1 MDQLFDPLYN
11 QQAPRRYALESDS
24 EDSEFEGEQPK
35 PKKAVKQEIVTL
47 DGQNLACKTLY
58 VAIGDAGEVWS
69 GGCKGKDVGRVMVNE
84 QVEVGNVVQVN
95 ADTMLLQGD
104 SALSL
109 SALYPFV
116 EAVLG
121 ACKPSR

>member
-1 MDQLFDPLYN
+1 MT
-11 QQAPRRYALESDS
+11 LE
-24 EDSEFEGEQPK
+24 
-35 PKKAVKQEIVTL
+35 
-47 DGQNLACKTLY
+47 GQDLACKTLY

-69 GGCKGKDVGRVMVNE
+69 GGCKAKDIGRVMVNE
-84 QVEVGNVVQVN
+84 QVQVGNVVQVN
-95 ADTMLLQGD
+95 ADTILLQAD

-109 SALYPFV
+109 STLYPFV